1 MLRLPFFYG
10 RRTALE
16 HRLFLG
22 YMATIIT
29 ISAHTAA
36 AAHGVTINTQVGST
50 SNQQVRQLI
59 KRARC
64 SQLIKFLGV

>member
-1 MLRLPFFYG
+1 MDD
-10 RRTALE
+10 AL
-16 HRLFLG
+16 LLSIDYFLA
-22 YMATIIT
+22 MATIIT

-59 KRARC
+59 KRTLLA
-64 SQLIKFLGV
+64 VN